1 MKAIPNSS
9 TESKPEA
16 CEASFVCRSALDE
29 IVRKGAQ
36 RMLAEAIE
44 AEVEEYLE
52 DHSSQ
57 RDEQGRRKVVRNGH
71 MPVRQLLSSAGP
83 LEVARPRVDDRR
95 EGERFESAILPPY
108 IRRAPS
114 LENLIPL
121 LYLKGISTNAMSE
134 ALEPILGAG
143 AKGLSPANITRLTES
158 WSEEFALWTKRDLSS
173 KHYVYLWADGVHFKV
188 RLDDDRPCVLVVIG
202 SLPDGTKEIVG
213 VLDGERES
221 SLSWKGLLLDLKRR
235 GLAQDPKLA
244 VGDGALGFWH
254 ALEEVFP
261 ATAQQ
266 RCWVHKTANI
276 LDKLPKK
283 QQPHAKG
290 MIHEIYLSATL
301 KDAEQAYAAFMELY
315 QAKYPK
321 AVKCLSKDRDQL
333 FAFYNFPAEHWAH
346 LRSTNPI
353 ESTFATVRH
362 RHRQTKGSGS
372 RKATLAIVFKLLT
385 AAQSGWRRLNGYRL
399 LDKVVQGVIFKDGI
413 DPEKAAKEEAA

>member
-1 MKAIPNSS
+1 MKTIPSSS
-9 TESKPEA
+9 TESEPEA

-36 RMLAEAIE
+36 RMLAQAIE
-44 AEVEEYLE
+44 AEVEQYLQ
-52 DHSSQ
+52 DHSHQ
-57 RDEQGRRKVVRNGH
+57 RDEQGRRKVVRNGR
-71 MPVRQLLSSAGP
+71 MPVRQLQTSAGP
-83 LEVARPRVDDRR
+83 VKIARPRVDDRR
-95 EGERFESAILPPY
+95 EGQRFESSILPPY

-134 ALEPILGAG
+134 ALEPILGSG
-143 AKGLSPANITRLTES
+143 AKGLSPASVGRLTES
-158 WSEEFALWTKRDLSS
+158 WSEEFALWGKRDLSS
-173 KHYVYLWADGVHFKV
+173 KRYVYLWADGVYFKV
-188 RLDDDRPCVLVVIG
+188 RLGEDRPCVLVVVG
-202 SLPDGTKEIVG
+202 SLADGTKEVVG

-221 SLSWKGLLLDLKRR
+221 SLSWKSLLLDLKRR
-235 GLAQDPKLA
+235 GLSEDPKLA

-261 ATAQQ
+261 AARQQ

-283 QQPHAKG
+283 QQPKAKG
-290 MIHEIYLSATL
+290 MIHEIYLSATRE
-301 KDAEQAYAAFMELY
+301 DAEEAYDAFLQLY

-321 AVKCLSKDRDQL
+321 AAKCLSKDREEL
-333 FAFYNFPAEHWAH
+333 FAFYDFPAEHWAH

-362 RHRQTKGSGS
+362 RHRQTKGNGS
-372 RKATLAIVFKLLT
+372 RKATLGMVFKLLI
-385 AAQSGWRRLNGYRL
+385 AAESGWRRLNGYRL

-413 DPEKAAKEEAA
+413 DPEKAAKKEAA